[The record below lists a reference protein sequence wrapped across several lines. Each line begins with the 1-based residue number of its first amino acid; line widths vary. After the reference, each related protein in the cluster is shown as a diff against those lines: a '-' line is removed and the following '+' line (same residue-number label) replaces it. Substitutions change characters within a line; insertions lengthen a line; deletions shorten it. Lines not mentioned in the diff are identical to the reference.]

1 MSHGADSTKSIL
13 FALVANFLIAIAKFI
28 AAYITKSG
36 SMLAEAIHS
45 VVDTSNQ
52 VLLLIGLKR
61 SKMPPTDEHPLG
73 YGKTIYFWS
82 FIVALI
88 LFSLGGVYAIYEGL
102 HKMQNPQPI
111 NSPLIAIGV
120 LVFSIV
126 AEGFSLWG
134 CIREINKVRVNRSF
148 TKWFRESRQSEL
160 LVVFGEDIAAIS
172 GLVFALIAI
181 IMTMVTGDPIYDAI
195 GTLVIGILLVIIA
208 IFLGREVKDLLIG
221 QGVEPHIRKDM
232 LETLNSN
239 TKIENVFNFLSLQMG
254 DDVMVAIKAKMAE
267 SDSSTNSATKMIDDI
282 NECESE
288 FKQKYPQVKW
298 LFFEPD
304 NKD

>member
-1 MSHGADSTKSIL
+1 MSHGADTTKSIL
-13 FALVANFLIAIAKFI
+13 FALVANFLIAIAKFV

-52 VLLLIGLKR
+52 VLLLMGLKH

-73 YGKTIYFWS
+73 HGKSIYFWS

-88 LFSLGGVYAIYEGL
+88 LFSLGGVYAIYEGI

-111 NSPLIAIGV
+111 NAPLIAIGV

-134 CIREINKVRVNRSF
+134 CIREINKVRYNRSF
-148 TKWFRESRQSEL
+148 SKWFRESRQSEL

-181 IMTMVTGDPIYDAI
+181 ILTMVTGDPIYDAI

-208 IFLGREVKDLLIG
+208 IFLGKEVKDLLIG
-221 QGVEPHIRKDM
+221 QGVEPHIRQEMMD
-232 LETLNSN
+232 TLTANN
-239 TKIENVFNFLSLQMG
+239 KIEKIFNLLSLQMG
-254 DDVMVAIKAKMAE
+254 DDVMVAIKAKMVE
-267 SDSSTNSATKMIDDI
+267 TNSATKIIDDI
-282 NECESE
+282 NECEVE
-288 FKQKYPQVKW
+288 FKLKYPQVKW